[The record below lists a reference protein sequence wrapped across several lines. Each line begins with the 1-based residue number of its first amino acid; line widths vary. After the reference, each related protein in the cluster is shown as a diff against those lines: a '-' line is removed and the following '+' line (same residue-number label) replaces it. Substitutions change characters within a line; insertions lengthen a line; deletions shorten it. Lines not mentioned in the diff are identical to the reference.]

1 MLRVRLAGG
10 LALDADGREI
20 APPRSRRARA
30 VLAYLA
36 AHPGAHARGELA
48 ARFWPD
54 VLDESARTS
63 LRAALT
69 ELRGALGDESDRLVA
84 TRAAV
89 ALDAWVDVRE
99 LAALLAAGRAA
110 EALAAGDG
118 ALLPGIEDDWAHE
131 LRRAH
136 DERRAQAHDQLA
148 TQAEAV
154 GDLAAAIRHARA
166 AVALD
171 PLAEAAGRRLAA
183 LSAEGGSRAAA
194 TVVPPAA
201 LARADDG
208 VFVGRAGELERL
220 AAAWDGV
227 RARRTR
233 RLVLLAGEPGVGK
246 TRLAMRFARAA
257 ADEGG
262 ATVLL
267 GRSSEEAL
275 AAFEPFTEVLRHV
288 GTEAARALAGPAAG
302 ELDRLLGD
310 AGDASGQD
318 AGARHRLFTAVDD
331 VLTGLAERRP
341 LVLVLDDLHWADRP
355 TLLLL
360 GFVLRSSRPAP
371 LLAIGTYRDTEVGRR
386 TPLAGALAELRRDGG
401 AERVA
406 LRGLAAGEVGELAVA
421 WLGAE
426 AAAGVAA
433 AVHERTEG
441 NAFYVEEV
449 LRGLAEHDLAVP
461 ESVRHAVGA
470 RLARLGPAADE
481 LLAVAAALGQRVD
494 AGLLQSV
501 AQRPA
506 EEVEAAL
513 DELLDAHLLRVG
525 DERGLAFSHA
535 LVREAVVAEL
545 NPLRRARLHRRAAEA
560 LEAQGDD
567 RHLEEIAHHLSE
579 AADPRAAGALHR
591 AGEHALAMLA
601 YEEAAEFYARALDA
615 LDGSDGAARAPLLL
629 ARGDALL
636 GAGEPGAARAC
647 FTDAAAVARA
657 TGDRS
662 LLARAALGHA
672 GLGVAIIDLDEPA
685 IALLE
690 EALDALGKSEPL
702 LRSELLARLAVER
715 YYAPSRDRS
724 EALSAQ
730 AVAVARSAGDQ
741 RAVAAALNARH
752 VALWRPDC
760 LGERLEAAE
769 EMIAVAVAAGERQL
783 ELQARNWRVVDLFEA
798 AEMAEWRAEVRRHGE
813 LAAELRLPGFT
824 WYTPLWDA
832 VTAVHAGRYGE
843 GAALRERAREAGRR
857 AGDRNADLFAEMLRF
872 CEVSMSGDWDAF
884 DAALVE
890 DKIATSPAGMAW
902 RCSYAWMLAAT
913 GRTDE
918 AREHLAVVF
927 ADGFAALPFDANW
940 PSAMGECAEAIAI
953 LADPALAEPVYER
966 LLPYAD
972 RTLTAGRAPATAR
985 PSACSPASPRR
996 WGAPARPSSATSRAS
1011 AATRRSASRCGP
1023 STDVAR
1029 SPPCAR
1035 RRRARVDGSEPGAAY
1050 AHGRWRSSWPRCSF
1064 FPPRS
1069 PGSST
1074 RCASTPCAAPRGPC
1088 PRCASGRSTAAWH

>member
-10 LALDADGREI
+10 LALDADGHEI
-20 APPRSRRARA
+20 TPPRSRRARA

-69 ELRGALGDESDRLVA
+69 ELRGALGPESEALVA
-84 TRAAV
+84 TRASV
-89 ALDAWVDVRE
+89 ALDAWVDARE

-110 EALAAGDG
+110 QALAAGDG
-118 ALLPGIEDDWAHE
+118 PLLPGIEDDWAHE

-148 TQAEAV
+148 AQAEAD
-154 GDLAAAIRHARA
+154 GDLAEAIRHARA

-171 PLAEAAGRRLAA
+171 PLDESAGRRLAA
-183 LSAEGGSRAAA
+183 LSAEGGTRAAA
-194 TVVPPAA
+194 AIAPPAA
-201 LARADDG
+201 LHRVDEG
-208 VFVGRAGELERL
+208 TFVGRAGELARL
-220 AAAWDGV
+220 AAAWGAV
-227 RARRTR
+227 RAGRTR

-246 TRLAMRFARAA
+246 TRLALRFARAVG
-257 ADEGG
+257 DDGG

-267 GRSSEEAL
+267 GRSSEEPL

-288 GTEAARALAGPAAG
+288 GTDAARALAGPAAA

-310 AGDASGQD
+310 IGGGAAQD
-318 AGARHRLFTAVDD
+318 AGARHRLFVAVDD

-371 LLAIGTYRDTEVGRR
+371 LLAIGTYRDTEIGRR
-386 TPLAGALAELRRDGG
+386 TPLAGALADLRRDGG

-406 LRGLAAGEVGELAVA
+406 LRGLDAGEVGELAAA
-421 WLGAE
+421 WLGPE

-433 AVHERTEG
+433 AVHERTAG

-449 LRGLAEHDLAVP
+449 LRGLAEHDPAVP

-481 LLAVAAALGQRVD
+481 LLAVAAVLGQRVD

-506 EEVEAAL
+506 EEIEPAL
-513 DELLDAHLLRVG
+513 DELFDAHLLRAG
-525 DERGLAFSHA
+525 DERGFVFSHA
-535 LVREAVVAEL
+535 LVREAVDAEL

-560 LEAQGDD
+560 LAARGRD

-579 AADPRAAGALHR
+579 AADPRAADALRR

-601 YEEAAEFYARALDA
+601 YEEAAEFFARALDA
-615 LDGSDGAARAPLLL
+615 FDGDGALGGRDAAGRAAPGGGDEDGDRAELLL

-636 GAGEPGAARAC
+636 RAGEPGAARAC
-647 FTDAAAVARA
+647 FADAAAVARA
-657 TGDRS
+657 TGDRP
-662 LLARAALGHA
+662 LFARAALGHA
-672 GLGVAIIDLDEPA
+672 GLGIAIIDLDEPA

-690 EALDALGKSEPL
+690 AALAALGEAEPL

-730 AVAVARSAGDQ
+730 AVAVARSTGDA

-760 LGERLEAAE
+760 LQERRAAAD
-769 EMIAVAVAAGERQL
+769 EMIAVAGAAGERQL

-798 AEMAEWRAEVRRHGE
+798 AEMAQWRAEVRRHGV
-813 LAAELRLPGFT
+813 LAADLRLPAFT
-824 WYTPLWDA
+824 WYTPLWEA
-832 VTAVHAGRYGE
+832 VAAVHAGRFAE
-843 GAALRERAREAGRR
+843 AAALRERAREAGRR

-872 CEVSMSGDWDAF
+872 CEVSMSGDWGSF
-884 DAALVE
+884 DAALVQ
-890 DKIATSPAGMAW
+890 DKIATSPAGTAW

-913 GRTDE
+913 GRPDE

-953 LADPALAEPVYER
+953 LGDAALAEPVFER

-972 RTLTAGRAPATAR
+972 RALTAGRAIASYGSTQRLLAGLAATLGRADEAVAR
-985 PSACSPASPRR
+985 HEQGIRR
-996 WGAPARPSSATSRAS
+996 NEALGFPVWAEHGRRALAALGAAPARP
-1011 AATRRSASRCGP
+1011 G
-1023 STDVAR
+1023 
-1029 SPPCAR
+1029 
-1035 RRRARVDGSEPGAAY
+1035 
-1050 AHGRWRSSWPRCSF
+1050 
-1064 FPPRS
+1064 
-1069 PGSST
+1069 
-1074 RCASTPCAAPRGPC
+1074 
-1088 PRCASGRSTAAWH
+1088 